1 MSFELTVVDPEHIAW
16 KGLAKDVVLGIG
28 DGLYGIRTGHA
39 DAVMLLSPSV
49 LKITTDNDVKVKFF
63 LSGGCV
69 RIEKGVVTILAS
81 STEPKEKINI
91 ERARQ
96 SLERARNRL
105 NGGSKDVDYARA
117 RVALQRALTRLNFA
131 DVSVDNL

>member
-1 MSFELTVVDPEHIAW
+1 MSFELTVVDPERIAW
-16 KGLAKDVVLGIG
+16 KGSAKDVILGIG

-49 LKITTDNDVKVKFF
+49 LKITTDADSKESFF

-69 RIEKGVVTILAS
+69 RIEKGAVTILAN
-81 STEPKEKINI
+81 STESKDKINVD
-91 ERARQ
+91 RARQ
-96 SLERARNRL
+96 ALERARTRL
-105 NGGSKDVDYARA
+105 NGSAKDIDYTRA
-117 RVALQRALTRLNFA
+117 RIALQRAITRLNFA